1 MEMRYNLFLVLL
13 FINCQVAIAQNNRL
27 ETFNKIG
34 WYSYTGTFKVSEK
47 VGIHTEYQ
55 WRRNNLITSWQQ
67 SLLRTGLNY
76 TLSYFIPIY
85 KKNKSHSKSEKL

>member
-1 MEMRYNLFLVLL
+1 MKLD
-13 FINCQVAIAQNNRL
+13 
-27 ETFNKIG
+27 G
-34 WYSYTGTFKVSEK
+34 SYTGTFKVSEK

-76 TLSYFIPIY
+76 TLNLRVFFRLGYAWV
-85 KKNKSHSKSEKL
+85 EKRIHTANTL